1 MTGKTNFSKE
11 IIDIISKQDST
22 IGITGSPSTTL
33 DIEIDITEDKKTERA
48 LGQMVFVMLNEDG
61 KDVLVIGQII
71 SVKTQNR
78 WHEDPS
84 FKGVI
89 KRHGKLPHLS
99 GTADNRIAT
108 ISVQACYALDGAE
121 PIGHIL
127 GTSPSTGE
135 SVKKMNNA
143 VMEALVKKHKK
154 HITYM
159 GKVYGTNVDLP
170 LWFKHFDKTSN
181 DELGANDAYHIGVFG
196 KTGSGKT
203 VTASYML
210 LGYAKNKNNLSV
222 LVLDPQGQFYNDKDL
237 LPPRGQKFENEI
249 KKSGMNFNKY
259 EITKDVYLPGDKYEL
274 FGELL
279 QNNRFLEEAFRPLY
293 TEDKIEAAKDVVI
306 DYLRGRSAK
315 PSFNLSDISD
325 GKKLLKEM
333 LERFLKIKDEEEN
346 KIGFSKYIY
355 GIFGT
360 KETRT
365 RLQSRIKFINENI
378 DSQSDLLSKWCN
390 ALCLFAKNK
399 EDGADKISVDEIV
412 DKVVNNNGNFIVLDL
427 SPKKGEIEN
436 ENLQALFVSIIE
448 SKIVE
453 VGADLFTRGEKAN
466 CLIVLDEAHRFIS
479 KESPDPRIKEFTK
492 EIIGSVRT
500 TRKYGIGY
508 MLITQTIESLD
519 NEILNQMR
527 IFSFGYGLTS
537 GSELRKVSEIIN
549 NKSAVQLYKSFID
562 PSSNSKFPF
571 MFFGPVSPLSF
582 TGSPLFIEI
591 YGDISMF
598 S

>member
-1 MTGKTNFSKE
+1 MSDKINFSKE
-11 IIDIISKQDST
+11 IIDVIAKQDST

-71 SVKTQNR
+71 SVETQNR

-108 ISVQACYALDGAE
+108 ISVQACYALDANE
-121 PIGHIL
+121 PMGHIL

-135 SVKKMNNA
+135 NVKKMNND
-143 VMEALVKKHKK
+143 VMKALVKKHEK

-159 GKVYGTNVDLP
+159 GKVYGTDVDLP
-170 LWFKHFDKTSN
+170 LWFKHFDKTNN

-210 LGYAKNKNNLSV
+210 LGYTKNKNNLSV

-237 LPPRGQKFENEI
+237 LPPRGQKFEDRV
-249 KKSGMNFNKY
+249 KASGMNFNKY

-279 QNNRFLEEAFRPLY
+279 QNNKFLEEAFRPLY
-293 TEDKIEAAKDVVI
+293 TEDKIEAAKNVI
-306 DYLRGRSAK
+306 VDYLRGRSNK
-315 PSFNLSDISD
+315 PGFNLGSITDS
-325 GKKLLKEM
+325 KKLLEEM
-333 LERFLKIKDEEEN
+333 LKRFLEVKDDEEK
-346 KIGFSKYIY
+346 KIGFSKYVY

-365 RLQSRIKFINENI
+365 RLQSRIKSISENI
-378 DSQSDLLSKWCN
+378 DRQTGILSKWNN
-390 ALCLFAKNK
+390 ALYLFTQKK
-399 EDGADKISVDEIV
+399 EDNTNKVSVDDIV
-412 DKVVNNNGNFIVLDL
+412 DKIVNNNGNFVVLDL

-453 VGADLFTRGEKAN
+453 VGADLFAKGEKAN

-479 KESPDPRIKEFTK
+479 KESSDPRIKEFTK

-508 MLITQTIESLD
+508 MFITQTIESLD

-537 GSELRKVSEIIN
+537 GSELRKVSEVIN

-562 PSSNSKFPF
+562 PSSNNRFPF
-571 MFFGPVSPLSF
+571 MFFGPISPLSF
-582 TGSPLFIEI
+582 TGSPLFMEV